1 MSESNAAGLLGGL
14 KVLEFSHVMA
24 APTCGIMLADMGAE
38 VVKVER
44 APHGDFMRENGPFV
58 DGRSAPW
65 AMVNRNKRSLAL
77 DMRNEGGR
85 ATLRRLMASADVFIE
100 NYRTGAVAHYGIA
113 YEQIKDDCPELIY
126 LSLSG
131 FGQTGPYASRGGFDL
146 VTQGMSGLMSVT
158 GEGAGR
164 PPVKVGSP
172 VTDIGAG
179 ILSAMSI
186 LAAVVQRQRTGRG
199 QFLDASLYEAG
210 IVMTYWQSAIYLAS
224 GEIPHAMGSAHPLN
238 APYQSFKCADG
249 WLNLGGANQSNWEK
263 VVATIGAPELLE
275 DPRFADNHL
284 RLRNLPALE
293 EILNE
298 HFEKRT
304 VAAWL
309 EDLEA
314 AGVPAGPVYDVA
326 QMAADPQ
333 TRARNMIREVPDP
346 DGPTQRVIGH
356 PVKFSEAETEIRY
369 PAPRLG
375 QHSREVLAEYGL
387 GSDEIEALVA
397 DGAVLAA

>member
-1 MSESNAAGLLGGL
+1 MNETTDVSLLAGL

-24 APTCGIMLADMGAE
+24 APTCGIMLADMGGD

-44 APHGDFMRENGPFV
+44 APHGDFLRDSAPMV
-58 DGRSAPW
+58 DGRSAPF

-77 DMRNEGGR
+77 DMRNQEGR

-113 YEQIKDDCPELIY
+113 YEQIKDACPQLIY

-158 GEGAGR
+158 GEGPQR

-172 VTDIGAG
+172 ITDIGAG
-179 ILSAMSI
+179 ILSAMAI
-186 LAAVVQRQRTGRG
+186 LAAVIQRQRTGRG
-199 QFLDASLYEAG
+199 QFLDTSLFEAG
-210 IVMTYWQSAIYLAS
+210 ITMTYWQSAIYHAS
-224 GEIPHAMGSAHPLN
+224 GEIPRAMGSAHPLI
-238 APYQSFKCADG
+238 APYQAFQCADG
-249 WLNLGGANQSNWEK
+249 WLNLGAANQNNWEK
-263 VVATIGAPELLE
+263 VVAIIGALELLE
-275 DPRFADNHL
+275 DPRFADSNL
-284 RLRNLPALE
+284 RLRNRVALE
-293 EILNE
+293 EILNA

-304 VAAWL
+304 VAQWL
-309 EDLEA
+309 EELEA

-326 QMAADPQ
+326 QMSADPQ
-333 TRARNMIREVPDP
+333 TQARNMIREVSDP

-356 PVKFSEAETEIRY
+356 PVKFSDAETEIRY

-375 QHSREVLAEYGL
+375 QHSREVLTEYGL
-387 GSDEIEALVA
+387 SSDEIEALVGE
-397 DGAVLAA
+397 GAVLVE